1 MLGCALIGKG
11 SEKEMADV
19 TCMGVGAKKI
29 EWSAFIPVPGFVGS
43 DTMPAAHASPDQKE
57 VNDGQTPTRAA

>member
-19 TCMGVGAKKI
+19 ACVGVGAKEI
-29 EWSAFIPVPGFVGS
+29 ERSALIPVPGFVGS
-43 DTMPAAHASPDQKE
+43 DTMPAADASLDQKE
-57 VNDGQTPTRAA
+57 VYDGQTRTRAA